1 MPVEQ
6 WFRTGLSAE
15 LRDLLQSGDATVR
28 RVCNGAEIDRLLGEH
43 LESRHNHE
51 KVLWALA
58 NLEQFFRIF
67 RPCLGEAA
75 PAQDREADYL
85 LASTF

>member
-1 MPVEQ
+1 M
-6 WFRTGLSAE
+6 
-15 LRDLLQSGDATVR
+15 R

-67 RPCLGEAA
+67 RPSIGEAA
-75 PAQDREADYL
+75 PSRDHEADYR